1 MAIPTGNSPLIQH
14 QLFERAK
21 QFQRTRFIEHNAE
34 TILHLAIRL
43 MKDVESYQ
51 LLAQLKSYK
60 ELELIIARI
69 DAAAA
74 MKPYMPQTRGGNLFD
89 YP

>member
-1 MAIPTGNSPLIQH
+1 MAIPTGNSPLLQR
-14 QLFERAK
+14 QLAERAK
-21 QFQRTRFIEHNAE
+21 QLQRTRLIKHNAE
-34 TILHLAIRL
+34 TILHLATRL

-69 DAAAA
+69 NAAAA
-74 MKPYMPQTRGGNLFD
+74 MEPHMPQTRGGNLFD